1 MRAKTIAV
9 TGTGASGKTMF
20 LTSLLWQLREWEN
33 SEFRLDNNVR
43 ISGFAP
49 SNGRPAPADVFP
61 FDKFQDALVVKREWP
76 AKTKDIQRFSCQF
89 QRNDRARWR
98 STQRLDLIDLPGE
111 RVADAAIAEFDDFG
125 QWSDHLFSHF
135 DSDSEYEA
143 GRRFC
148 SDLEAGSKEPDDI
161 LRNYRRV
168 LAEFVRDSKP
178 LVTPSVFLLDR
189 DGSLAP
195 RIGPGQENQL
205 ADQRWTG
212 LNESTQF
219 APLPQAIRDGYPK
232 IAKTMRKHYRKYRK
246 ELAQPFFQY
255 LASSHSLIVLVDIPL
270 LLRGSVARFNDT
282 RQTIVDL
289 LSAMSQETA
298 LGRRLARTFLGS
310 LPLPVPAAVSIPAAN
325 ALASLKIRVPRPV
338 RKPTVFSSLNRV
350 ALVANKADLVSR
362 DDLKS
367 ERLKSLLHQMTNRAR
382 ELLPNVETES
392 FVCSACVSTRPGSKP
407 HALVGAPLHDNPSQN
422 DYEYPVS
429 PLPET
434 WPRDWKPGEFDF
446 RDVYPKLGSN
456 TLYPPDHYRMDAVF
470 DFVAMA

>member
-1 MRAKTIAV
+1 
-9 TGTGASGKTMF
+9 MF

-33 SEFRLDNNVR
+33 SEFRLNNNVQ
-43 ISGFAP
+43 ITAFAP
-49 SNGRPAPADVFP
+49 RNGRPPPADVFP
-61 FDKFQDALVVKREWP
+61 FDRFQDALVVRREWP

-135 DSDSEYEA
+135 DNDSEYEA
-143 GRRFC
+143 GRRFRV
-148 SDLEAGSKEPDDI
+148 DLEAGSKEPEDI

-189 DGSLAP
+189 DGNLAP
-195 RIGPGQENQL
+195 RIGPGQENEL
-205 ADQRWTG
+205 ADRRWAG
-212 LNESTQF
+212 LDATTQF
-219 APLPQAIRDGYPK
+219 APLPKPIRDGYPK
-232 IAKTMRKHYRKYRK
+232 IAKTMQKHYRRYRR
-246 ELAQPFFQY
+246 ELAQPFFQH

-282 RQTIVDL
+282 RQTIIDL
-289 LSAMSQETA
+289 LSAMSQETGI
-298 LGRRLARTFLGS
+298 GRRLARTL
-310 LPLPVPAAVSIPAAN
+310 VIEPAAN
-325 ALASLKIRVPRPV
+325 ALGSLIKRSPRPV

-392 FVCSACVSTRPGSKP
+392 FVCSACVSTRPGAKP
-407 HALVGAPLHDNPSQN
+407 HALIGAPLHDNPSQN

-434 WPRDWKPGEFDF
+434 WPRDWKPGDFDF

-456 TLYPPDHYRMDAVF
+456 TLYPPGHYRMDAVF
-470 DFVAMA
+470 DFVAMT

>member
-1 MRAKTIAV
+1 MQRSPGAGRCVPFRQVSGRA
-9 TGTGASGKTMF
+9 
-20 LTSLLWQLREWEN
+20 R
-33 SEFRLDNNVR
+33 VR
-43 ISGFAP
+43 
-49 SNGRPAPADVFP
+49 
-61 FDKFQDALVVKREWP
+61 REWP

-135 DSDSEYEA
+135 DSDSDYEA
-143 GRRFC
+143 GRRFHAE
-148 SDLEAGSKEPDDI
+148 LESGSKEPDDI
-161 LRNYRRV
+161 LRSYRRV

-195 RIGPGQENQL
+195 RIGPGQENEL
-205 ADQRWTG
+205 ADQRWAG
-212 LNESTQF
+212 LDESTQF
-219 APLPQAIRDGYPK
+219 APLPKAIRDGYPN

-246 ELAQPFFQY
+246 ELAQPFFQH

-310 LPLPVPAAVSIPAAN
+310 LSLPVPAAVIKPAAN
-325 ALASLKIRVPRPV
+325 ALGSLKIRVPRPI

-362 DDLKS
+362 DDLKN

-407 HALVGAPLHDNPSQN
+407 HALVGAPLHDNPSQS

-434 WPRDWKPGEFDF
+434 WPREWKSGEFDF

-456 TLYPPDHYRMDAVF
+456 TLYPPAHYRMDAVF
-470 DFVAMA
+470 DFVAMG